1 MHLVNLYFLN
11 FSSFYDRLN
20 DVGRL
25 VFYIVLLLFFILI
38 VLIIMAILQN
48 NTVETLKQKRIQA
61 LKEDE
66 RKLEE
71 IKKSTNKIDIPI
83 DENNEK
89 TRDLKK
95 IVDQIKQVTG
105 DVKQDLTDM
114 YEDEQEKTAVI
125 SYDELIK
132 GTKINSNIT
141 VPKEEINKAREIDSN
156 EAFLRNLKEFRKNL

>member
-95 IVDQIKQVTG
+95 IVDQIKQVTS

-132 GTKINSNIT
+132 GSKLNTNIT
-141 VPKEEINKAREIDSN
+141 MPKEEINKAREIDSN

>member
-89 TRDLKK
+89 TKDLKK

-132 GTKINSNIT
+132 GTNINSNIT